1 MITFVYSLLSW
12 IFERSTSSYSVILN
26 ESVTMNFRGPWLITF
41 PNFKYL
47 LSNLRFVSTSVYFSF
62 EIISIRV
69 WDEIF
74 RSRLLGAVVQFTR
87 ALGNDVIKTLTSD
100 FIVAC
105 L

>member
-1 MITFVYSLLSW
+1 
-12 IFERSTSSYSVILN
+12 
-26 ESVTMNFRGPWLITF
+26 MNFLGPWLITF

-47 LSNLRFVSTSVYFSF
+47 LSNVRFASTSVYFSF

-87 ALGNDVIKTLTSD
+87 TLGNDVIKALTSD
-100 FIVAC
+100 VIVAY